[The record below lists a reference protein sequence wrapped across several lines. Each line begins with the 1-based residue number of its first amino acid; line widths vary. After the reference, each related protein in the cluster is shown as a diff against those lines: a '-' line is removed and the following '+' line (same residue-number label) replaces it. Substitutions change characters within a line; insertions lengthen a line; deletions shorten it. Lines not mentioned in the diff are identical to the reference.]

1 MQWKKSDELWR
12 IEGIPSLSIVHLFTS
27 YISGHPNLFQASTVL
42 PPATATSHAD
52 QLRQFLSDFR
62 VCRKK
67 HKIFH
72 QLWTNR
78 CSQKKNGEGGQGIP
92 CRLHPK
98 SIANSHN
105 FLLESFSILRVPS
118 FGGWKSHVKYCIS
131 PFFEGFQHHH
141 PGTCS
146 AFNLTRL
153 RFLSTTIATDD
164 LLVGLPP
171 SRELEFKNPPKKLL
185 STRNYRM

>member
-1 MQWKKSDELWR
+1 MENRGDPIFIHCSFVHFIYLRSSKFVS
-12 IEGIPSLSIVHLFTS
+12 SINSTS
-27 YISGHPNLFQASTVL
+27 
-42 PPATATSHAD
+42 TSHRHQPCWSAPSVFV
-52 QLRQFLSDFR
+52 RLSR
-62 VCRKK
+62 LPKK